1 MPIMTALWRQGRRI
15 SEFLASLV
23 YRARAVTQRS
33 PVLIKRGGRTS
44 HTHTLTSKNL
54 LEKQRV
60 SRGRTQGGWPSTGA
74 A

>member
-33 PVLIKRGGRTS
+33 PVLIKKGRANIT
-44 HTHTLTSKNL
+44 HTHTH
-54 LEKQRV
+54 Q
-60 SRGRTQGGWPSTGA
+60 
-74 A
+74 